1 MKNVINF
8 KFRLSIHKSLILE
21 WGFGGNAK
29 GATVFVA
36 TFPQGFKDLHPYGSS
51 LFAKTAHK
59 VLPSPQGELI
69 NLNNQLSITRES
81 NS

>member
-8 KFRLSIHKSLILE
+8 KFQLSIHKSLILE

-36 TFPQGFKDLHPYGSS
+36 TFPQGFKDLP
-51 LFAKTAHK
+51 
-59 VLPSPQGELI
+59 P
-69 NLNNQLSITRES
+69 
-81 NS
+81 